1 MLFKGEI
8 MTKVII
14 NVAVGVIKKNN
25 NVFICKR
32 ADEQH
37 QGGLWEFPGGKVEA
51 GESVFQ
57 ALKRELFEEVELT
70 IHSSSE
76 LVTIEHDYGDKCVRL
91 NVHVVSNFNGQ
102 AHGAEGQPSEWVSID
117 ELDNYDFPAANVE
130 IISAIKTKYS

>member
-1 MLFKGEI
+1 

-51 GESVFQ
+51 GESVFA
-57 ALKRELFEEVELT
+57 ALKRELSEEVGIT
-70 IHSSSE
+70 IHSSSQ
-76 LVTIEHDYGDKCVRL
+76 LMVIEHDYGDKCVKL
-91 NVHVVSNFNGQ
+91 DIHVVSNFSGE
-102 AHGAEGQPSEWVSID
+102 AHGAEGQPSEWVAIN
-117 ELDNYDFPAANVE
+117 ELSNYEFPAANAE
-130 IISAIKTKYS
+130 IIEKIHARYA

>member
-1 MLFKGEI
+1 MIDQASLAA
-8 MTKVII
+8 M
-14 NVAVGVIKKNN
+14 
-25 NVFICKR
+25 
-32 ADEQH
+32 
-37 QGGLWEFPGGKVEA
+37 KVEA

-57 ALKRELFEEVELT
+57 ALKRELLEEVGLT

-76 LVTIEHDYGDKCVRL
+76 LIIIEHDYGDKCVRL